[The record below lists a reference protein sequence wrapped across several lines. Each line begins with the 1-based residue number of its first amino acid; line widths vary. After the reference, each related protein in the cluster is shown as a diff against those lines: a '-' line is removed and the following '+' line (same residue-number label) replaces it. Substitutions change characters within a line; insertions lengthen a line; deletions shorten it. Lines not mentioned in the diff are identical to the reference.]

1 LLRALLRVGL
11 RFTIIAARNSPAHS
25 DLPARALLPT
35 VTPMRGALL
44 LRQAALLPAVRH
56 ALRDCTHL
64 HSLIEPYSPLAA
76 GNAGTRPCFIT
87 AHGSYARLPALVGL
101 GGAVYRYA
109 FRRAQIVCVSRYTE
123 RILHEVLPAARTHVI
138 PNGVEAAAYLDIK
151 RTPDQPPLLL
161 TVGAV
166 KARKGVRE
174 LVAALAAV
182 RAVVAETRLVIAGAL
197 EIDAPYVAQVR
208 QDIAALGL
216 SEAVTL
222 AGRVSDEELRRLYAR
237 ASLFALPAREDD
249 GKFEGFGLALI
260 EASAAGLPV
269 ISTLGS
275 GTADAVDDGV
285 TGLLVPQ
292 NDGGALA
299 NAIIRLLTDKALAEQ
314 MGNAGRRKAAT
325 QTWDAAAQAYVRL
338 YERGGKQ

>member
-1 LLRALLRVGL
+1 
-11 RFTIIAARNSPAHS
+11 
-25 DLPARALLPT
+25 
-35 VTPMRGALL
+35 
-44 LRQAALLPAVRH
+44 
-56 ALRDCTHL
+56 
-64 HSLIEPYSPLAA
+64 
-76 GNAGTRPCFIT
+76 
-87 AHGSYARLPALVGL
+87 
-101 GGAVYRYA
+101 VYRYA